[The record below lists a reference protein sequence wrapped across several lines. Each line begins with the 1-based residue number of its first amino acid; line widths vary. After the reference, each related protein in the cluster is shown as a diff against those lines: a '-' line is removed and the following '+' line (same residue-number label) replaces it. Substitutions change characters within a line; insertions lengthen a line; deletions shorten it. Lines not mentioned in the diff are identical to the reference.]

1 MNGKLTIFFVS
12 LLCFSSSGFSMTQI
26 PLPMAPLYYEPPIVE
41 PDEQARQA
49 TCVEI
54 DNAINQLHPYRYTYK
69 PNFYQDRSNAFASTL
84 VVFDVIPLV
93 EGWLGLAYLGYSSLL
108 EEKES
113 RRMQSV
119 EQQIAMLQR
128 VKAEKFCFQ

>member
-1 MNGKLTIFFVS
+1 MKSSLTILTIGFMF
-12 LLCFSSSGFSMTQI
+12 FSSIVFSMTQI
-26 PLPMAPLYYEPPIVE
+26 PVPMEPIYFEPPIVK
-41 PDEQARQA
+41 PDDQVRQA

-69 PNFYQDRSNAFASTL
+69 PNFYRDRTNTFATTL
-84 VVFDVIPLV
+84 VAFDVIPIV
-93 EGWLGLAYLGYSSLL
+93 EGWLGLAYLGYSSML
-108 EEKES
+108 EEKET

-128 VKAEKFCFQ
+128 IKAEKFCFQ